1 MPNLRKKAKNKQ
13 GNMKSARVA
22 NHSLAGH
29 FENAET
35 KDLEVRN
42 LLKNDN
48 RFNRKLFIFYDS

>member
-35 KDLEVRN
+35 KDLEVKN
-42 LLKNDN
+42 LLKNDS
-48 RFNRKLFIFYDS
+48 RFNRK